1 MNIGKSMK
9 SPARPA
15 RIPAHEMPDYLPA
28 GAYQAAGRLAD
39 PFADPDVQ
47 LQLYTHHSTEQTLI
61 VPAVAEPLLV
71 LVLSGS
77 ALVQERAVGQD
88 WVANAVTADDFF
100 LTMSHEPYEMR
111 WETQGGADFQVV
123 HVYLSQR
130 LLDLAVRDVLA
141 GRVNNLQLRDVSGAR
156 DAPVSR
162 LIRVLHQEVTGPGP
176 ISSLYLQG
184 VAQALAIHLVRNY
197 RDEHGG
203 LRPPNALPA
212 HKLHRVIDRMEQG
225 LATEFSLAALAAEAG
240 MSAFYFSR
248 LFRRATGQSP
258 SQYFI
263 QMRMAVARRLLLQ
276 STLSVIE
283 VALEVGYG
291 SPSHFAH
298 VFKRHTGITPREYRR
313 G

>member
-1 MNIGKSMK
+1 MK
-9 SPARPA
+9 TPARPA
-15 RIPAHEMPDYLPA
+15 RIPAHEMPEHLPA
-28 GAYQAAGRLAD
+28 GAHEAAD
-39 PFADPDVQ
+39 PSTYPDVQ
-47 LQLYTHHSTEQTLI
+47 LQVYTHHSTEQTLI

-130 LLDLAVRDVLA
+130 LLDLAARDVLA

-184 VAQALAIHLVRNY
+184 VAQALAIHLARNY
-197 RDEHGG
+197 RDEHAG

-212 HKLHRVIDRMEQG
+212 HKLHRVIGRMERG

-240 MSAFYFSR
+240 MSEFYFSR

-276 STLSVIE
+276 STLSVIDI
-283 VALEVGYG
+283 ALEVGYG

-298 VFKRHTGITPREYRR
+298 VFKRHSGITPHEFRR